1 MSKPLLTQT
10 QFIEFVTNLLDTLSN
25 LRELPLE
32 TPEQLALYGASQV
45 DINIVLTRL
54 MNSGTEQKVVEAAL
68 VLVMRAV
75 AAVGLE

>member
-10 QFIEFVTNLLDTLSN
+10 QFIEFVTNLLDTLSS
-25 LRELPLE
+25 LRELPPE

-75 AAVGLE
+75 AVVGLE